1 MIKVSINGTEYKN
14 VSSVEPSI
22 EYDFYHDVT
31 TMDGVRH
38 REVKGKRTNYTVV
51 FFNSNF
57 EEYDNLKAMLQA
69 SETVSLTVPTST
81 DGTSTADYY
90 VTVTGNTLK
99 GVILDGKFY
108 TTGLTASFEKVGYDE

>member
-1 MIKVSINGTEYKN
+1 MIKITLNGTEYKN
-14 VSSVEPSI
+14 VSTVTPSI
-22 EYDFYHDVT
+22 EYDYYHDVK

-38 REVKGKRTNYTVV
+38 REFKGKKTNYTIV
-51 FFNSNF
+51 FFNANF
-57 EEYDNLKAMLQA
+57 EEYDNLKSILTS

-81 DGTSTADYY
+81 NGTTTGDYY

-99 GVILDGKFY
+99 GIILDGKFY

>member
-1 MIKVSINGTEYKN
+1 MIKIMMNGMEYKN
-14 VSSVEPSI
+14 VSSVTPSI
-22 EYDFYHDVT
+22 EYDYYHDVK

-38 REVKGKRTNYTVV
+38 REVKGKKTNYTIV

-57 EEYDNLKAMLQA
+57 EEYDNLKSMLQT
-69 SETVSLTVPTST
+69 SETVSLTVPTGTEETKT
-81 DGTSTADYY
+81 DEYY

-99 GVILDGKFY
+99 GIILDGKFY